1 MAHPTVRFVG
11 SPPRVESVY
20 CPEERDRIAKVASF
34 AGPPVSTDDLHADA
48 SALAEVEIVLG
59 TWGMPRLDADLLD
72 AAPKLK
78 LVLYG
83 AGSIR
88 GFMTDAAWD
97 RGIEVCSA
105 WIGNA
110 VPVAEMALSQILFS
124 LKLGWQHVRTVKRQR
139 QWKQIHPMPSGYHAT
154 VGLVSLGAI
163 GRKVVEHLARHDVHV
178 IAYDVKPDPELAE
191 RFGVRYVELDE
202 LFAAADVVSLHT
214 PWLPETEGLITGEL
228 IRSMKRNATLIN
240 TSRGAVIDQQAM
252 IAALQDREDLT
263 AVLDVTYPEPPPPDS
278 PMWVM
283 DNFIL
288 TPHIAGALGP
298 EHQRLG
304 AMMVDDLER
313 YVNGQPLQW
322 QVSRELARTMA

>member
-1 MAHPTVRFVG
+1 MSHPTVRLVG

-20 CPEERDRIAKVASF
+20 CPEDRERIAAVASF
-34 AGPPVSTDDLHADA
+34 AGPPVSKDELQSDP
-48 SALAEVEIVLG
+48 SALADVEVLLG
-59 TWGMPRLDADLLD
+59 TWGMPRLESDLLD
-72 AAPKLK
+72 AAPKLE

-97 RGIEVCSA
+97 RGIDVCSA

-110 VPVAEMALSQILFS
+110 VPVAEMTLAQILYS
-124 LKLGWQHVRTVKRQR
+124 LKLGWQHTRTVKRQR
-139 QWKQIHPMPSGYHAT
+139 RWQQIHPMPSGYHAT

-163 GRKVVEHLARHDVHV
+163 GRKVVEHLARHDVHI
-178 IAYDVKPDPELAE
+178 IAYDIKPDPELTD
-191 RFGVRYVELDE
+191 RFGVKYVELDE

-228 IRSMKRNATLIN
+228 IRSMKQNATLIN
-240 TSRGAVIDQQAM
+240 TSRGAVIEQEAM
-252 IAALQDREDLT
+252 IAVLQERDDLT
-263 AVLDVTYPEPPPPDS
+263 AVLDVTHPEPPPPDS
-278 PMWVM
+278 PMWDM

-304 AMMVDDLER
+304 AMMVDELER
-313 YVNGQPLQW
+313 YVKGEPLQW
-322 QVSRELARTMA
+322 QVSRELAKTMA

>member
-1 MAHPTVRFVG
+1 MAKPVIRLIG
-11 SPPRVESVY
+11 SPDRVESVY
-20 CPEERDRIAKVASF
+20 SPEERDRMTSLASF
-34 AGPPVSTDDLHADA
+34 AGPPVSKDDLDADA
-48 SALAEVEIVLG
+48 SALADVEIVLG
-59 TWGMPRLDADLLD
+59 TWGMPRLESDLLD

-97 RGIEVCSA
+97 RGIDVCSA

-110 VPVAEMALSQILFS
+110 VPVAEMTLSQILFS
-124 LKLGWQHVRTVKRQR
+124 LKLGWQQVRQL
-139 QWKQIHPMPSGYHAT
+139 KQTRTWRGVHPLPGAYHST

-178 IAYDVKPDPELAE
+178 IAYDIKPDPELIQ
-191 RFGVRYVELDE
+191 RFGVKYVELDE

-240 TSRGAVIDQQAM
+240 TSRGAVIDQEAM
-252 IAALQDREDLT
+252 IAALRERDDLT

-278 PMWVM
+278 PMWDM
-283 DNFIL
+283 DNIIL

-304 AMMVDDLER
+304 AMMVDELER
-313 YVNGQPLQW
+313 YVKGEALEW
-322 QVSRELARTMA
+322 QVSRELAKTMA